1 MAVRKGVLT
10 GVRYTTDTATD
21 ATEAAAATWTS
32 IPILKILNRENA
44 PWSEETVG
52 ESNVNDVEMGAGVKA
67 TLSLNIV
74 LDDADT
80 FAAALNTAANDIAP
94 VFFEL
99 TYAGND
105 PIVGGGSTG
114 CIVKMANMPG
124 ASFGQF
130 ASVKVDAGCSEA
142 GAGDTYFTYTPA

>member
-10 GVRYTTDTATD
+10 LARYTTDTATD
-21 ATEAAAATWTS
+21 ATEAAAATWTT

-44 PWSEETVG
+44 PWREETVG
-52 ESNVNDVEMGAGVKA
+52 ESNVNDIEMGAGVKG

-74 LDDADT
+74 LDDTDT
-80 FAAALNTAANDIAP
+80 FASALNTAANAITP

-99 TYAGND
+99 TYGSED
-105 PIVGGGSTG
+105 PIVCGGSTG

-130 ASVKVDAGCSEA
+130 ASVKVDAGTSAA
-142 GAGDTYFTYTPA
+142 GAGDTYFVLSS